1 MLQLVSRIKE
11 EPQLI
16 IIASEQHNLRA
27 NLSLLPS
34 TRYPNTPIICFNQI
48 ENLKLLRP
56 LFGTNFC
63 KAYFNGYLY
72 LSGAT
77 LSLCGPEPKITLS
90 VTEKNNQPHPSQE
103 LLTGLGFSCT
113 CQGNDTLNF
122 WQNNAEP
129 IIGYLASRPKQHI
142 AELLKADD
150 TQTDLMQAI
159 KEIITLAKHEKVKLS
174 AENIIRRFL
183 ETPKG
188 FYYKNNEI
196 SKTETA
202 FILDRL
208 YNTLSQKSH
217 LYKCKISKINQ
228 LGGRKFER
236 ILQEQGIDAFNGAQ
250 GRILYVLWQR
260 DGMRAT
266 EIAKESGLAKTTLT
280 SMLSRMREQGLVS
293 FSENEGDGRS
303 FLVFLTPQ
311 ATALREA
318 YENVSR
324 RMGAIYYSGF
334 SAQEVELFEGFLVR
348 ILTNLEENK

>member
-1 MLQLVSRIKE
+1 MMFFKKKAVENPIQANNEDKPIYILGDGALAQYFAAKLTILGHKARLLTSEATAKKEKEITFKEEYSLQKQTLLLQLVSRIKE

-150 TQTDLMQAI
+150 TKTDLMQAI

-228 LGGRKFER
+228 FIKQNYDDLLK
-236 ILQEQGIDAFNGAQ
+236 
-250 GRILYVLWQR
+250 
-260 DGMRAT
+260 
-266 EIAKESGLAKTTLT
+266 K
-280 SMLSRMREQGLVS
+280 
-293 FSENEGDGRS
+293 
-303 FLVFLTPQ
+303 
-311 ATALREA
+311 
-318 YENVSR
+318 
-324 RMGAIYYSGF
+324 
-334 SAQEVELFEGFLVR
+334 
-348 ILTNLEENK
+348 